1 MPASLTATSA
11 PEDRPLAQAKAA
23 DGTRLYY
30 ESQGSGP
37 PIVFVHELAGT
48 CHSFDLQVAALKDR
62 YRCIAFNARGYPPSD
77 VPASAESYSQDIAAE
92 DIGAVLDAAGER
104 DAHVMGVSM
113 GSAAALQFALAHPQR
128 VRSAILC
135 SIGSGSDAKP
145 DEYVANMEAMA
156 ARVEKN
162 GMDQIRQNFTAS
174 PARQKLKE
182 KSPAEY
188 RKFLADLER
197 FSVQG
202 LANTMRC
209 VQKRGPPLYAHKDKI
224 AAMRIPALVVLGGID
239 QGCEKPSQFL
249 AATLPGARLEILPN
263 TGHGVNVEEPDRV
276 NRLVAEFVAAV
287 EARR

>member
-1 MPASLTATSA
+1 MP
-11 PEDRPLAQAKAA
+11 QAKAA
-23 DGTRLYY
+23 DGTNLYY

-37 PIVFVHELAGT
+37 AIVFVHELAGT
-48 CHSFDLQVAALKDR
+48 CHSFDLQVAALKGK
-62 YRCIAFNARGYPPSD
+62 YRCITFNARGYPPSD
-77 VPASAESYSQDIAAE
+77 VPSSAESYSQDIAAS

-113 GSAAALQFALAHPQR
+113 GSAASLQFTIAHPSR

-162 GMDQIRQNFTAS
+162 GMEQIRQNFTSS

-188 RKFLADLER
+188 QKFLADLER

-202 LANTMRC
+202 LTNTMRG
-209 VQKRGPPLYAHKDKI
+209 VQKRRPPLYAHKDQI
-224 AAMRIPALVVLGGID
+224 AALRVPALVVLGGID
-239 QGCEKPSQFL
+239 QGCEKPSRFL
-249 AATLPGARLEILPN
+249 AETLPGARLEILPN
-263 TGHGVNVEEPDRV
+263 TGHGVNLEEPDRV
-276 NRLVAEFVAAV
+276 NQMVAEFIGAV
-287 EARR
+287 EAKRK

>member
-1 MPASLTATSA
+1 MP
-11 PEDRPLAQAKAA
+11 QAKTA
-23 DGTRLYY
+23 DGTSLYY

-37 PIVFVHELAGT
+37 AIIFVHELAGT
-48 CHSFDLQVAALKDR
+48 CHSFDLQVAALKGS
-62 YRCIAFNARGYPPSD
+62 YRCITFNARGYPPSD
-77 VPASAESYSQDIAAE
+77 VPSAVDSYSQDIAAS
-92 DIGAVLDAAGER
+92 DIGAVLDAAGEK

-113 GSAAALQFALAHPQR
+113 GSAAALQFTIAHPGR

-188 RKFLADLER
+188 QKFLADLER

-202 LANTMRC
+202 LTNTMRG
-209 VQKRGPPLYAHKDKI
+209 VQKRRPPLYTHKDQI
-224 AAMRIPALVVLGGID
+224 AALRVPALIVLGGID
-239 QGCEKPSQFL
+239 QGCEKPSHFL
-249 AATLPGARLEILPN
+249 AETLPGARLEILPN
-263 TGHGVNVEEPDRV
+263 TGHGVNIEEPDRV
-276 NRLVAEFVAAV
+276 NRMVAEFVGAV
-287 EARR
+287 ETKRR

>member
-1 MPASLTATSA
+1 MP
-11 PEDRPLAQAKAA
+11 QAKTA
-23 DGTRLYY
+23 DGTSLYY

-37 PIVFVHELAGT
+37 AIIFVHELAGT
-48 CHSFDLQVAALKDR
+48 CHSFDLQVAALKGS
-62 YRCIAFNARGYPPSD
+62 YRCITFNARGYPPSD
-77 VPASAESYSQDIAAE
+77 VPSAVDSYSQDIAAS
-92 DIGAVLDAAGER
+92 DIGAVLDAAGEK

-113 GSAAALQFALAHPQR
+113 GSAAALQFTIAHPGR

-156 ARVEKN
+156 GRVEKN

-188 RKFLADLER
+188 QKFLADLER

-202 LANTMRC
+202 LTNTMRG
-209 VQKRGPPLYAHKDKI
+209 VQKRRPPLYTHKDQI
-224 AAMRIPALVVLGGID
+224 AALRVPALVVLGGID
-239 QGCEKPSQFL
+239 QGCEKPSHFL
-249 AATLPGARLEILPN
+249 AETLPGARLEILPN
-263 TGHGVNVEEPDRV
+263 TGHGVNIEEPDRV
-276 NRLVAEFVAAV
+276 NRMVAEFVGAV
-287 EARR
+287 EAKRR

>member
-1 MPASLTATSA
+1 MP
-11 PEDRPLAQAKAA
+11 QAKAA
-23 DGTRLYY
+23 DGTSLYY

-37 PIVFVHELAGT
+37 PIIFVHELAGT

-62 YRCIAFNARGYPPSD
+62 YRCVTFNARGYPPSD
-77 VPASAESYSQDIAAE
+77 VPPAVNSYAQDIAAA
-92 DIGAVLDAAGER
+92 DIGAVLDAAGEK

-113 GSAAALQFALAHPQR
+113 GSAAALQFTIAHPNR

-156 ARVEKN
+156 ARIEKN
-162 GMDQIRQNFTAS
+162 GMEQIRQNFTAS

-188 RKFLADLER
+188 QKFLADLER

-202 LANTMRC
+202 LANTMRG
-209 VQKRGPPLYAHKDKI
+209 VQKRRPPLYAHKDKI
-224 AAMRIPALVVLGGID
+224 AALRVPALVVLGGVD
-239 QGCEKPSQFL
+239 EGCTKPSHFL
-249 AATLPGARLEILPN
+249 AETLPGARLEILPN
-263 TGHGVNVEEPDRV
+263 TGHGVNIEEPDRV
-276 NRLVAEFVAAV
+276 NRMVAEFVAAV
-287 EARR
+287 EGKRK

>member
-1 MPASLTATSA
+1 MP
-11 PEDRPLAQAKAA
+11 QAKTA
-23 DGTRLYY
+23 DGASLYY

-37 PIVFVHELAGT
+37 AIIFVHELAGT
-48 CHSFDLQVAALKDR
+48 CHSFDLQVAALKGS
-62 YRCIAFNARGYPPSD
+62 YRCITFNARGYPPSD
-77 VPASAESYSQDIAAE
+77 VPSAVDSYSQDIAAS
-92 DIGAVLDAAGER
+92 DIGAVLDAAGEK

-113 GSAAALQFALAHPQR
+113 GSAAALQFTIAHPGR

-188 RKFLADLER
+188 QKFLADLER

-202 LANTMRC
+202 LTNTMRG
-209 VQKRGPPLYAHKDKI
+209 VQKRRPPLYTHKDQI
-224 AAMRIPALVVLGGID
+224 AALRVPALVVLGGID
-239 QGCEKPSQFL
+239 QGCEKPSHFL
-249 AATLPGARLEILPN
+249 AETLPGARLEILPN
-263 TGHGVNVEEPDRV
+263 TGHGVNIEEPDRV
-276 NRLVAEFVAAV
+276 NRMVAEFVGAV
-287 EARR
+287 EAKRR

>member
-1 MPASLTATSA
+1 MS
-11 PEDRPLAQAKAA
+11 QAKTA
-23 DGTRLYY
+23 DGTSLYY

-37 PIVFVHELAGT
+37 AIIFVHELAGT
-48 CHSFDLQVAALKDR
+48 CHSFDLQVAALKGG
-62 YRCIAFNARGYPPSD
+62 YRCITFNARGYPPSD
-77 VPASAESYSQDIAAE
+77 VPGAVGSYSQDIAAE
-92 DIGAVLDAAGER
+92 DIGAVLDAAGEK

-113 GSAAALQFALAHPQR
+113 GSAAALQFTIAHPNR

-188 RKFLADLER
+188 QKFLADLER

-202 LANTMRC
+202 LTNTMRG
-209 VQKRGPPLYAHKDKI
+209 VQKRRAPLYAHNEQI
-224 AAMRIPALVVLGGID
+224 AALRVPALVVLGGID
-239 QGCEKPSQFL
+239 QGCEKPSHFL
-249 AATLPGARLEILPN
+249 AGTLPGARLEILPN
-263 TGHGVNVEEPDRV
+263 TGHGVNIEEPDRV
-276 NRLVAEFVAAV
+276 NRMVAEFVGAV
-287 EARR
+287 EAKRK

>member
-1 MPASLTATSA
+1 MP
-11 PEDRPLAQAKAA
+11 QAKTA
-23 DGTRLYY
+23 DGTSLYY

-37 PIVFVHELAGT
+37 AIIFVHELAGT
-48 CHSFDLQVAALKDR
+48 CHSFDLQVAALKGS
-62 YRCIAFNARGYPPSD
+62 YRCITFNARGYPPSD
-77 VPASAESYSQDIAAE
+77 VPSAVDSYSQDIAAS
-92 DIGAVLDAAGER
+92 DIGAVLDAAGEK

-113 GSAAALQFALAHPQR
+113 GSAAALQFTIAHPGR

-188 RKFLADLER
+188 QKFLADLER

-202 LANTMRC
+202 LTNTMRG
-209 VQKRGPPLYAHKDKI
+209 VQKRRPPLYTHKDQI
-224 AAMRIPALVVLGGID
+224 AALRVPALVVLGGID
-239 QGCEKPSQFL
+239 QGCEKPSHFL
-249 AATLPGARLEILPN
+249 AETLPGARLEILPN
-263 TGHGVNVEEPDRV
+263 TGHGVNIEEPDRV
-276 NRLVAEFVAAV
+276 NRMVAEFVGAV
-287 EARR
+287 EAKRR